1 MSISQHIAAGALALL
16 LLNAC
21 GTPTPSTD
29 QPSAQPSASSAA
41 SAEPSPASSP
51 AATPAAATPN
61 AGGGRVSSAG
71 RILFSSDRDG
81 NEEIYLLNVDGSG
94 EFRLTTND
102 ATDVNPAWSPDGTRI
117 VFMSTRDGD
126 PEIYVMNTDGGEQT
140 RLTTSSSI
148 DTNPVWSPDGK
159 QIAFVS
165 DRDGNPD
172 IFVINADGSEP
183 RNLTQNPERDF
194 DPAWSPDGTRI
205 VFASYRDAPADKSAA
220 NDLYSMNADG
230 SEVTRLTDDLARNSA
245 PAFSPDGTRIAFD
258 YFDGG
263 GIVDGDIA
271 GGEIY
276 LMNADGTNQQRLTSE
291 ETGGRHASWSADGA
305 RIAFA
310 SARNDK
316 STFEIF
322 TIDPD
327 GSDLVKLTDNP
338 AGDFEPAYAPAP

>member
-1 MSISQHIAAGALALL
+1 IA
-16 LLNAC
+16 
-21 GTPTPSTD
+21 
-29 QPSAQPSASSAA
+29 
-41 SAEPSPASSP
+41 
-51 AATPAAATPN
+51 
-61 AGGGRVSSAG
+61 
-71 RILFSSDRDG
+71 
-81 NEEIYLLNVDGSG
+81 
-94 EFRLTTND
+94 
-102 ATDVNPAWSPDGTRI
+102 
-117 VFMSTRDGD
+117 
-126 PEIYVMNTDGGEQT
+126 
-140 RLTTSSSI
+140 
-148 DTNPVWSPDGK
+148 TNPVWSPDGK

-165 DRDGNPD
+165 DRDGNPE
-172 IFVINADGSEP
+172 IYVMNADGGEP

-205 VFASYRDAPADKSAA
+205 VFASYRDQPADRSAA
-220 NDLYSMNADG
+220 NDLYIMNADG

-276 LMNADGTNQQRLTSE
+276 IMSADGTNQQRLTAE

-310 SARNDK
+310 SARNDS

-322 TIDPD
+322 TINPD

-338 AGDFEPAYAPAP
+338 ASDAEPAYAPAP